1 MPMFVAHAYL
11 SNDGVIVIF
20 SNVYNDNQRELN
32 VCLNQAQ
39 MIIIKIIYY
48 ININDNLI
56 NSNNLR
62 QTIKILS
69 IKVYKK
75 NYLNVFLTC
84 FYLICKAKFFFCI
97 HYCPKIKWPYKTSTK
112 F

>member
-1 MPMFVAHAYL
+1 MFVAHAYL

-39 MIIIKIIYY
+39 MIIIKIIYC

-56 NSNNLR
+56 NSDNLR

-69 IKVYKK
+69 IEVYKK

-84 FYLICKAKFFFCI
+84 FYLICRAKFFFL
-97 HYCPKIKWPYKTSTK
+97 HTLLPEDKMTL
-112 F
+112 